1 MTLRRITFVLL
12 MLAIA
17 VTGAV
22 AQELIVEYVEG
33 YLEVRDSGSW
43 YELYIGDVVGRDDV
57 IRLDEGAYAELSDG
71 SLTIRLTRAA
81 TYEMADLLESAQD
94 QQRANI
100 GSLVANRLG
109 RMTNSDDRGSTTVG
123 GVRASEAATEDRL
136 QWAGGA
142 DVDELAEEGML
153 MLDEGDYLEAFYIF
167 EEAYEYSSF
176 EEEGDFLFLMGYA
189 LALDGE
195 VNEALTYYEDAQLE
209 PESEYYADYKLAYS
223 QLLIEVFAFEEA
235 GNVLEDFLEMA
246 QDADDYDMQYAFFL
260 LGIAMD
266 GAGMSDAAAGA
277 FEQAVGIN
285 ADADL
290 TATAEAFLGE

>member
-1 MTLRRITFVLL
+1 MTIRRITFVLL
-12 MLAIA
+12 LLAIA

-22 AQELIVEYVEG
+22 AQELVVEYVEG
-33 YLEVRDSGSW
+33 YLELRDSGSW
-43 YELYIGDVVGRDDV
+43 YELYIGDVVDRDDV

-71 SLTIRLTRAA
+71 LVTIRLTRAA
-81 TYEMADLLESAQD
+81 TYEMEDLLDSVQN

-109 RMTNSDDRGSTTVG
+109 RMTNSDDRGATTVG

-142 DVDELAEEGML
+142 DVDELVEEGIR

-189 LALDGE
+189 LALEGDVG
-195 VNEALTYYEDAQLE
+195 EALSYYEDAALE
-209 PESEYYADYKLAYS
+209 PDSEYYDDYMMAYA
-223 QLLIEVFAFEEA
+223 QLLIETFAFEDA
-235 GNVLEDFLEMA
+235 VALLEEYVEESE
-246 QDADDYDMQYAFFL
+246 DDYDRQYGYLL
-260 LGIAMD
+260 LGIAFD
-266 GAGMSDAAAGA
+266 GAGD
-277 FEQAVGIN
+277 
-285 ADADL
+285 ADAS
-290 TATAEAFLGE
+290 EAALEEAADIDADGDITNAAMAMLES